1 MMSIVSI
8 IIMIMVVS
16 LLINGILSLIYKNKE
31 KVDKGF
37 TFAYAKLSYRRKMI
51 RTLWSLPL
59 LIPLL
64 LMLNLS
70 IVLHSYEKQFI
81 FVSFMLLFL
90 LQMAY
95 NYYKW
100 KKNENSY
107 L

>member
-1 MMSIVSI
+1 MSIVTI
-8 IIMIMVVS
+8 FIMIMVVS

-37 TFAYAKLSYRRKMI
+37 TYAYANLSYRRKMI

-59 LIPLL
+59 LISLL
-64 LMLNLS
+64 LMLNIA
-70 IVLHSYEKQFI
+70 IVLHTHEKQFI
-81 FVSFMLLFL
+81 FVSLLLLFL
-90 LQMAY
+90 IQLAY

-100 KKNENSY
+100 KKSENSY